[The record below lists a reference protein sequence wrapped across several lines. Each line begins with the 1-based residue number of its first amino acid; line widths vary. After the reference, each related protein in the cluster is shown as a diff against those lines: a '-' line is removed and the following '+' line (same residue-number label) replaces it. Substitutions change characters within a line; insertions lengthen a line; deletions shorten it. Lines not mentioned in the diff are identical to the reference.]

1 MEHDLE
7 ALRRARA
14 EDWRKAVAP
23 YVRDMARSGFPSFV
37 VLAVLVALSSYT
49 AFLEEVPPDF
59 PTAAVGTALMALLLV
74 RSPLRTYLRPVDAV
88 FLMPREHEMRR
99 YMKAAWRNG
108 YVAGSA
114 LLLAA
119 WLLFAPLYGKSGAPT
134 GAAALIP
141 VLLALKALED
151 AGAWQE
157 RRMARG
163 YARLLCRLLRA
174 ALTVA
179 AVYALLVQPLLAAL
193 GFAAAAA
200 ALQAAV
206 CRLPVR
212 HRFPW
217 QRLFDEEAE
226 TRRRYERFF
235 RSFTDI
241 PAEGAAPARRPYL
254 AWIAGYIGHGRD
266 HTYLLLYTLTLVR
279 TDLGGML
286 IRLTAVGGL
295 AGAVVGKAGVLAG
308 WAGAMIAWLFALAA
322 GVQAGTV
329 RDAHRH
335 TVWRH
340 LYPLPEAGR
349 RRAALRVA
357 TVAHFACAAPL
368 GLAAGLPAA
377 FAGHWVPAAAAL
389 AGCLAL
395 VPAMALRLRRS
406 LARETTGD

>member
-23 YVRDMARSGFPSFV
+23 YVRDVARSGFPSFV
-37 VLAVLVALSSYT
+37 VLAALVSLSAYT
-49 AFLEEVPPDF
+49 VFLEDVPPDF
-59 PTAAVGTALMALLLV
+59 PTAAVGTALMTLLLV
-74 RSPLRTYLRPVDAV
+74 RSPLRTYLRPADAV
-88 FLMPREHEMRR
+88 FLMPREHEMGR
-99 YMKAAWRNG
+99 YMKAARRNG
-108 YVAGSA
+108 YVAGSV

-119 WLLFAPLYGKSGAPT
+119 WLLYAPLYGKSGAPT
-134 GAAALIP
+134 GSAALVP

-151 AGAWQE
+151 ACAWQE

-163 YARLLCRLLRA
+163 NARLLCRLLRA

-179 AVYALLVQPLLAAL
+179 VVYALLTKPLIAAL

-206 CRLPVR
+206 CRLPAR

-217 QRLFDEEAE
+217 QRLFDEEAR

-241 PAEGAAPARRPYL
+241 PAEAAAPARRPYL
-254 AWIAGYIGHGRD
+254 AWIAGYIGHSRD
-266 HTYLLLYTLTLVR
+266 HTYLMLYTLTLVR

-286 IRLTAVGGL
+286 IRLTIVGVL
-295 AGAVVGKAGVLAG
+295 AGAAAGQAGVLAG

-335 TVWRH
+335 AVWRH

-357 TVAHFACAAPL
+357 TVAHFACAVPL

-406 LARETTGD
+406 LARETAED